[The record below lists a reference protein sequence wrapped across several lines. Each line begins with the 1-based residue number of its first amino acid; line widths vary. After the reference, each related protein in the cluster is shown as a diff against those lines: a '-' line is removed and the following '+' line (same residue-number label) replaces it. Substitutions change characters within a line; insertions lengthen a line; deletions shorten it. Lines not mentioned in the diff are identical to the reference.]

1 MRKDRQNW
9 RAWTAQPNTPL
20 TDMMDVVPHVVSYTL
35 DGESHTVN
43 VDASEPMEAIKLVQ
57 YQLER
62 EDQEEKA

>member
-1 MRKDRQNW
+1 
-9 RAWTAQPNTPL
+9 
-20 TDMMDVVPHVVSYTL
+20 MDVVPHVVSYTL

-62 EDQEEKA
+62 EDQEENA